1 MKQFELSRVAQ
12 SLQPS
17 GIRKFFDLAAGMKE
31 IISLG
36 VGEPDFVTPW
46 NIRQA
51 CIRSLEEGYT
61 AYTANAGLLEL
72 RQEIAK
78 YLQKQFHVSYD
89 PNTEIIVT
97 VGASQA
103 LDVAMRAIVNPG
115 DEVILIEPSFVSYA
129 PLVTL
134 AGGVP
139 VVVATSLEN
148 AFKVQPGQI
157 EAAITKKTKAI
168 LLCSPNNP
176 TGALLNQSEL
186 EQIAELVEKYNLIV
200 LSDEIYAELVYDETY
215 TSFASIQNMRN
226 HTILISGFSKGFAM
240 TGWRLGMIAAPI
252 HFSELILK
260 IHQYA
265 MMCAPTMSQFAALE
279 ALRSGNDEV
288 IRMRDSYKKRRNF
301 MTTSFHEM
309 GLTCHVPGGAFY
321 VFPSIAATG
330 LSSAEFAEQLLL
342 EEKVAVVPGSVFGE
356 SGEGFIRCS
365 YATSLEQLMEAMKRM
380 ERFVAK
386 KKGQNRVCFVHKKG
400 GEY

>member
-1 MKQFELSRVAQ
+1 MKQFDLSRVAE

-17 GIRKFFDLAAGMKE
+17 GIRKFFDLAASMKGV
-31 IISLG
+31 ISLG

-46 NIRQA
+46 NVRQA
-51 CIRSLEEGYT
+51 CIRSLEQGYT
-61 AYTANAGLLEL
+61 SYTANAGLLEL

-78 YLQKQFHVSYD
+78 YLKKQFAVSYD
-89 PNTEIIVT
+89 PNDEIIVT

-103 LDVAMRAIVNPG
+103 LDVAMRAIVNPD
-115 DEVILIEPSFVSYA
+115 DEILIIEPSFVSYA

-139 VVVATSLEN
+139 VPVATSLEDE
-148 AFKVQPGQI
+148 FKVQPDQI
-157 EAAITKKTKAI
+157 EAAITTKTKAI

-176 TGALLNQSEL
+176 TGAMLNKSEL
-186 EQIAELVEKYNLIV
+186 EKLAVIVEKYNLIV
-200 LSDEIYAELVYDETY
+200 LSDEIYAELVYDEVY
-215 TSFASIQNMRN
+215 TSFASIQNMRE

-240 TGWRLGMIAAPI
+240 TGWRLGMIAAPVQ
-252 HFSELILK
+252 FSELMLK
-260 IHQYA
+260 IHQYS

-279 ALRSGNDEV
+279 ALRGGNDEV

-301 MTTSFHEM
+301 MTTSFNEM

-321 VFPSIAATG
+321 VFPSIASTG

-342 EEKVAVVPGSVFGE
+342 EEKVAVVPGNVFGG

-380 ERFVAK
+380 ERFIENK
-386 KKGQNRVCFVHKKG
+386 KRTKHNTFCP
-400 GEY
+400 

>member
-1 MKQFELSRVAQ
+1 MKQFDLSRVAE

-17 GIRKFFDLAAGMKE
+17 GIRKFFDLAASMKGV
-31 IISLG
+31 ISLG

-46 NIRQA
+46 NVRQA
-51 CIRSLEEGYT
+51 CIRSLEQGYT
-61 AYTANAGLLEL
+61 SYTANAGLLEL

-78 YLQKQFHVSYD
+78 YLKKQFAVSYD
-89 PNTEIIVT
+89 PNDEIIVT

-103 LDVAMRAIVNPG
+103 LDVAMRAIVNPD
-115 DEVILIEPSFVSYA
+115 DEILIIEPSFVSYA

-139 VVVATSLEN
+139 VPVATSLEDE
-148 AFKVQPGQI
+148 FKVQPDQI
-157 EAAITKKTKAI
+157 EAAITTKTKAI

-176 TGALLNQSEL
+176 TGAMLNKSEL
-186 EQIAELVEKYNLIV
+186 EKLAVIVEKYNLIV
-200 LSDEIYAELVYDETY
+200 LSDEIYAELVYDEAY
-215 TSFASIQNMRN
+215 KSFASIKNMRD

-240 TGWRLGMIAAPI
+240 TGWRLGMIAAPVQ
-252 HFSELILK
+252 FSELMLK
-260 IHQYA
+260 IHQYS

-279 ALRSGNDEV
+279 ALRGGNDEV

-301 MTTSFHEM
+301 MTTSFNEM

-321 VFPSIAATG
+321 VFPSIASTG

-342 EEKVAVVPGSVFGE
+342 EEKVAVVPGNVFGG

-380 ERFVAK
+380 ERFIENK
-386 KKGQNRVCFVHKKG
+386 KRTKHNTFCP
-400 GEY
+400 

>member
-1 MKQFELSRVAQ
+1 MSKFELSKVAQ

-17 GIRKFFDLAAGMKE
+17 GIRKFFDLAAGMKGV
-31 IISLG
+31 ISLG

-46 NIRQA
+46 NVRQA

-72 RQEIAK
+72 REEIAK
-78 YLQKQFHVSYD
+78 YLEKQFAVSYD
-89 PNTEIIVT
+89 PKEEIIVT

-115 DEVILIEPSFVSYA
+115 DEVIIIEPSFVSYA

-139 VVVATSLEN
+139 VPVSTSPTDE
-148 AFKVQPGQI
+148 FKVQPEQI
-157 EAAITKKTKAI
+157 EAAITAKTKAVV
-168 LLCSPNNP
+168 LCSPNNP
-176 TGALLNQSEL
+176 TGTLLNKEEL
-186 EQIAELVEKYNLIV
+186 EKLAVIIEKYNLIV

-215 TSFASIQNMRN
+215 TSFASVKHMRD

-240 TGWRLGMIAAPI
+240 TGWRLGLIAAPQ
-252 HFSELILK
+252 HFSELMLK
-260 IHQYA
+260 IHQYS

-279 ALRSGNDEV
+279 ALRSGEQEV
-288 IRMRDSYKKRRNF
+288 VRMRESYKQRRNF
-301 MTTSFHEM
+301 MTTSLNEM
-309 GLTCHVPGGAFY
+309 GLECHMPGGAFY
-321 VFPSIAATG
+321 VFPSIRSTG
-330 LSSAEFAEQLLL
+330 LSSAEFAERLLL
-342 EEKVAVVPGSVFGE
+342 SEKVAVVPGSVFGE

-380 ERFVAK
+380 KRFIK
-386 KKGQNRVCFVHKKG
+386 NEKRTKHNTFCP
-400 GEY
+400 

>member
-1 MKQFELSRVAQ
+1 MKQFELSRAAE

-17 GIRKFFDLAAGMKE
+17 GIRKFFDLAANMKGV
-31 IISLG
+31 ISLG

-46 NIRQA
+46 NVRQA
-51 CIRSLEEGYT
+51 CIRSLEQGYT
-61 AYTANAGLLEL
+61 SYTANAGLLEL

-78 YLQKQFHVSYD
+78 YLKKQFAVSYD
-89 PNTEIIVT
+89 PNDEIIVT

-103 LDVAMRAIVNPG
+103 LDVAMRAIINPD
-115 DEVILIEPSFVSYA
+115 DEVIIIEPSFVSYA
-129 PLVTL
+129 PLVSL

-139 VVVATSLEN
+139 VPVATTLEN
-148 AFKVQPGQI
+148 EFKVQPEQI
-157 EAAITKKTKAI
+157 EAAITAKTKAI

-176 TGALLNQSEL
+176 TGAMLNKSEL
-186 EQIAELVEKYNLIV
+186 EKLAVIVEKYNLIV
-200 LSDEIYAELVYDETY
+200 LSDEIYAELVYDEVY
-215 TSFASIQNMRN
+215 TSFASIQNMRE

-240 TGWRLGMIAAPI
+240 TGWRLGMIAAPVQ
-252 HFSELILK
+252 FSELMLK
-260 IHQYA
+260 IHQYS

-279 ALRSGNDEV
+279 ALRAGNDEV

-301 MTTSFHEM
+301 MTTSFNEM

-321 VFPSIAATG
+321 VFPSISSTG
-330 LSSAEFAEQLLL
+330 LSSAKFAEQLLL

-380 ERFVAK
+380 ERFIENK
-386 KKGQNRVCFVHKKG
+386 KRTKHNTFCP
-400 GEY
+400 

>member
-1 MKQFELSRVAQ
+1 MKQFELSRSAE
-12 SLQPS
+12 SLKPS
-17 GIRKFFDLAAGMKE
+17 GIRKFFDLAANMKGV
-31 IISLG
+31 ISLG

-46 NIRQA
+46 NVRQA
-51 CIRSLEEGYT
+51 CIRSLEQGYT
-61 AYTANAGLLEL
+61 SYTANAGLLEL

-78 YLQKQFHVSYD
+78 YLKKQFAVSYD
-89 PNTEIIVT
+89 PSDEIIVT

-103 LDVAMRAIVNPG
+103 LDVAMRAIINPD
-115 DEVILIEPSFVSYA
+115 DEVLIIEPSFVSYA

-139 VVVATSLEN
+139 VPVATTLEN
-148 AFKVQPGQI
+148 EFKVQPEQI
-157 EAAITKKTKAI
+157 EAAITAKTKAI

-176 TGALLNQSEL
+176 TGAMLNKSEL
-186 EQIAELVEKYNLIV
+186 EEIAVIVEKYNLIV
-200 LSDEIYAELVYDETY
+200 LSDEIYAELVYDEVY
-215 TSFASIQNMRN
+215 TSFASINNMRE

-240 TGWRLGMIAAPI
+240 TGWRLGMIAAPVQ
-252 HFSELILK
+252 FSELMLK
-260 IHQYA
+260 IHQYS

-279 ALRSGNDEV
+279 ALRAGNDEV

-301 MTTSFHEM
+301 MTTSFNEM
-309 GLTCHVPGGAFY
+309 SLTCHVPGGAFY
-321 VFPSIAATG
+321 VFPAISSTG

-380 ERFVAK
+380 ERFVENK
-386 KKGQNRVCFVHKKG
+386 KRTKRNTFCP
-400 GEY
+400 

>member
-1 MKQFELSRVAQ
+1 MKQFELSRAAE

-17 GIRKFFDLAAGMKE
+17 GIRKFFDLAANMKGV
-31 IISLG
+31 ISLG

-46 NIRQA
+46 NVRQA
-51 CIRSLEEGYT
+51 CIRSLQQGYT
-61 AYTANAGLLEL
+61 SYTANAGLLEL

-78 YLQKQFHVSYD
+78 YLKKQFAVSYD
-89 PNTEIIVT
+89 PNDEIIVT

-103 LDVAMRAIVNPG
+103 LDVAMRAIINPD
-115 DEVILIEPSFVSYA
+115 DEVIIIEPSFVSYA
-129 PLVTL
+129 PLVSL

-139 VVVATSLEN
+139 VPVATTLEN
-148 AFKVQPGQI
+148 EFKVQPEQI
-157 EAAITKKTKAI
+157 EAAITAKTKAI

-176 TGALLNQSEL
+176 TGAMLNKSEL
-186 EQIAELVEKYNLIV
+186 EKLAVIVEKYNLIV
-200 LSDEIYAELVYDETY
+200 LSDEIYAELVYDEVY
-215 TSFASIQNMRN
+215 TSFASIQNMRE

-240 TGWRLGMIAAPI
+240 TGWRLGMIAAPVQ
-252 HFSELILK
+252 FSELMLK
-260 IHQYA
+260 IHQYS

-279 ALRSGNDEV
+279 ALRGGNDEV

-301 MTTSFHEM
+301 MAASFNEM

-321 VFPSIAATG
+321 VFPSIASTG

-342 EEKVAVVPGSVFGE
+342 EEQVAVVPGSVFGE

-380 ERFVAK
+380 ERFIENK
-386 KKGQNRVCFVHKKG
+386 KRTKHNTFCP
-400 GEY
+400 

>member
-1 MKQFELSRVAQ
+1 MKQFELSRAAE

-17 GIRKFFDLAAGMKE
+17 GIRKFFDLAANMKGV
-31 IISLG
+31 ISLG

-46 NIRQA
+46 NVRQA
-51 CIRSLEEGYT
+51 CIRSIEQGYT
-61 AYTANAGLLEL
+61 SYTANAGLLEL

-78 YLQKQFHVSYD
+78 YLKKQFAVSYD
-89 PNTEIIVT
+89 PNDEIIVT

-103 LDVAMRAIVNPG
+103 LDVAMRAIINPD
-115 DEVILIEPSFVSYA
+115 DEILIIEPSFVSYA

-139 VVVATSLEN
+139 VPVATTLEN
-148 AFKVQPGQI
+148 EFKVQPEQI
-157 EAAITKKTKAI
+157 EAAITAKTKAI

-176 TGALLNQSEL
+176 TGAMLNKSEL
-186 EQIAELVEKYNLIV
+186 EEIAVIVEKYNLIV
-200 LSDEIYAELVYDETY
+200 LSDEIYAELVYDEAY
-215 TSFASIQNMRN
+215 ISFASIKNMRE

-240 TGWRLGMIAAPI
+240 TGWRLGMIAAPVY
-252 HFSELILK
+252 FSELMLK
-260 IHQYA
+260 IHQYS

-279 ALRSGNDEV
+279 ALRAGNDEV
-288 IRMRDSYKKRRNF
+288 IWMRDSYKKRRNF
-301 MTTSFHEM
+301 MTTSFNEM

-321 VFPSIAATG
+321 VFPSISSTG

-380 ERFVAK
+380 ERFVENK
-386 KKGQNRVCFVHKKG
+386 KRTKHNTFCP
-400 GEY
+400 

>member
-1 MKQFELSRVAQ
+1 MSKFELSKVAQ

-17 GIRKFFDLAAGMKE
+17 GIRKFFDLAVGMKGV
-31 IISLG
+31 ISLG

-46 NIRQA
+46 NVRQA

-72 RQEIAK
+72 REEIAK
-78 YLQKQFHVSYD
+78 YLEKQFAVSYD
-89 PNTEIIVT
+89 PKEEIIVT

-115 DEVILIEPSFVSYA
+115 DEVIIIEPSFVSYA

-139 VVVATSLEN
+139 IPVSTSPTDE
-148 AFKVQPGQI
+148 FKVQPEQI
-157 EAAITKKTKAI
+157 EAAITTKTKAVV
-168 LLCSPNNP
+168 LCSPNNP
-176 TGALLNQSEL
+176 TGTLLNKEEL
-186 EQIAELVEKYNLIV
+186 EKLAVIIEKYNLIV

-215 TSFASIQNMRN
+215 TSFASVKHMRD

-240 TGWRLGMIAAPI
+240 TGWRLGLIAAPQ
-252 HFSELILK
+252 HFSELMLK
-260 IHQYA
+260 IHQYS

-279 ALRSGNDEV
+279 ALRSGEQEV
-288 IRMRDSYKKRRNF
+288 VRMRESYKQRRNF
-301 MTTSFHEM
+301 MTTSLNEM
-309 GLTCHVPGGAFY
+309 GLECHMPGGAFY
-321 VFPSIAATG
+321 VFPSIRSTG
-330 LSSAEFAEQLLL
+330 LSSAEFAERLLL
-342 EEKVAVVPGSVFGE
+342 SEKVAVVPGSVFGE

-380 ERFVAK
+380 KRFIENEK
-386 KKGQNRVCFVHKKG
+386 RTKHNTFCP
-400 GEY
+400 

>member
-1 MKQFELSRVAQ
+1 MKQFELSRAAE

-17 GIRKFFDLAAGMKE
+17 GIRKFFDLAANMKGV
-31 IISLG
+31 ISLG

-46 NIRQA
+46 NVRQA
-51 CIRSLEEGYT
+51 CIRSLEQGYT
-61 AYTANAGLLEL
+61 SYTANAGLLEL

-78 YLQKQFHVSYD
+78 YLKKQFAVSYD
-89 PNTEIIVT
+89 PNEEIIVT

-103 LDVAMRAIVNPG
+103 LDVAMRAIINPD
-115 DEVILIEPSFVSYA
+115 DEVLIIEPSFVSYA

-139 VVVATSLEN
+139 VPVATTLEN
-148 AFKVQPGQI
+148 EFKVQPEQI
-157 EAAITKKTKAI
+157 EAAITAKTKAI

-176 TGALLNQSEL
+176 TGAMLNKAEL
-186 EQIAELVEKYNLIV
+186 EEIAVIVEKYNLIV
-200 LSDEIYAELVYDETY
+200 LSDEIYAELVYDEVY
-215 TSFASIQNMRN
+215 TSFASIENMRE

-240 TGWRLGMIAAPI
+240 TGWRLGMIAAPVQ
-252 HFSELILK
+252 FSELMLK
-260 IHQYA
+260 IHQYS

-279 ALRSGNDEV
+279 ALRAGNDEV

-301 MTTSFHEM
+301 MTTSFNEM
-309 GLTCHVPGGAFY
+309 GLTCHLPGGAFY
-321 VFPSIAATG
+321 VFPSISSTG

-365 YATSLEQLMEAMKRM
+365 YATSLEQLLEAMKRM
-380 ERFVAK
+380 ERFVENK
-386 KKGQNRVCFVHKKG
+386 KRTKHNTFCP
-400 GEY
+400 

>member
-1 MKQFELSRVAQ
+1 MKQFELSRAAE

-17 GIRKFFDLAAGMKE
+17 GIRKFFDLAANMKGV
-31 IISLG
+31 ISLG

-46 NIRQA
+46 NVRQA
-51 CIRSLEEGYT
+51 CIRSIEQGYT
-61 AYTANAGLLEL
+61 SYTANAGLLEL

-78 YLQKQFHVSYD
+78 YLKKQFAVSYD
-89 PNTEIIVT
+89 PNDEIIVT

-103 LDVAMRAIVNPG
+103 LDVAMRAIINPD
-115 DEVILIEPSFVSYA
+115 DEILIIEPSFVSYA

-139 VVVATSLEN
+139 VPVATTLEN
-148 AFKVQPGQI
+148 EFKVQPEQI
-157 EAAITKKTKAI
+157 EAAITAKTKAI

-176 TGALLNQSEL
+176 TGAMLNKSEL
-186 EQIAELVEKYNLIV
+186 EEIAVIVEKYNLIV
-200 LSDEIYAELVYDETY
+200 LSDEIYAELVYDEAY
-215 TSFASIQNMRN
+215 ISFASIKNMRE

-240 TGWRLGMIAAPI
+240 TGWRLGMIAAPVY
-252 HFSELILK
+252 FSELMLK
-260 IHQYA
+260 IHQYS

-279 ALRSGNDEV
+279 ALRAGNDEV

-301 MTTSFHEM
+301 MTTSFNEM

-321 VFPSIAATG
+321 VFPSISSTG

-380 ERFVAK
+380 ERFVENK
-386 KKGQNRVCFVHKKG
+386 KRTKHNTFCP
-400 GEY
+400 

>member
-1 MKQFELSRVAQ
+1 MKQFELSRTVE

-17 GIRKFFDLAAGMKE
+17 GIRKFFDLAANMKGV
-31 IISLG
+31 ISLG

-46 NIRQA
+46 NVRQA
-51 CIRSLEEGYT
+51 CIRSLEQGYT
-61 AYTANAGLLEL
+61 SYTANAGLLEL

-78 YLQKQFHVSYD
+78 YLKKQFAVSYD
-89 PNTEIIVT
+89 PTDEIIVT

-103 LDVAMRAIVNPG
+103 LDVAMRAIINPD
-115 DEVILIEPSFVSYA
+115 DEVLIIEPSFVSYA

-139 VVVATSLEN
+139 VPVATTLEN
-148 AFKVQPGQI
+148 EFKVQPEQI
-157 EAAITKKTKAI
+157 EAAITAKTKAI

-176 TGALLNQSEL
+176 TGAMLNKSEL
-186 EQIAELVEKYNLIV
+186 EEIAVIVEKYNLIV
-200 LSDEIYAELVYDETY
+200 LSDEIYAELVYDEVY
-215 TSFASIQNMRN
+215 TSFASIQNMRE

-240 TGWRLGMIAAPI
+240 TGWRLGMIAAPVY
-252 HFSELILK
+252 FSELMLK
-260 IHQYA
+260 IHQYS

-279 ALRSGNDEV
+279 ALRAGNDEV

-301 MTTSFHEM
+301 MTTSFNEM

-321 VFPSIAATG
+321 VFPSISSTG

-380 ERFVAK
+380 ERFIENK
-386 KKGQNRVCFVHKKG
+386 KRTKHNTFCP
-400 GEY
+400 

>member
-1 MKQFELSRVAQ
+1 MSKFELSKVVQ

-17 GIRKFFDLAAGMKE
+17 GIRKFFDLAAGMKGV
-31 IISLG
+31 ISLG

-46 NIRQA
+46 NVRQA

-72 RQEIAK
+72 REEIAK
-78 YLQKQFHVSYD
+78 YLEKQFAVSYD
-89 PNTEIIVT
+89 PKEEIIVT

-115 DEVILIEPSFVSYA
+115 DEVIIIEPSFVSYA

-139 VVVATSLEN
+139 VPVSTSPTDE
-148 AFKVQPGQI
+148 FKVQPEQI
-157 EAAITKKTKAI
+157 EAAITTKTKAV

-176 TGALLNQSEL
+176 TGTLLNKEEL
-186 EQIAELVEKYNLIV
+186 EKLAVIIEKYNLIV

-215 TSFASIQNMRN
+215 TSFASVKHMRD

-240 TGWRLGMIAAPI
+240 TGWRLGLIAAPQY
-252 HFSELILK
+252 FMELMLK
-260 IHQYA
+260 IHQYS

-279 ALRSGNDEV
+279 ALRSGEQEV
-288 IRMRDSYKKRRNF
+288 VRMRESYKQRRNF
-301 MTTSFHEM
+301 MTTSFNEM
-309 GLTCHVPGGAFY
+309 GLDCHMPGGAFY
-321 VFPSIAATG
+321 VFPSIRSTG

-342 EEKVAVVPGSVFGE
+342 AEKVAVVPGSVFGE

-380 ERFVAK
+380 KRFIENEK
-386 KKGQNRVCFVHKKG
+386 RTKHNTFCP
-400 GEY
+400 

>member
-1 MKQFELSRVAQ
+1 MKQFELSRAAE

-17 GIRKFFDLAAGMKE
+17 GIRKFFDLAAGMKGV
-31 IISLG
+31 ISLG

-46 NIRQA
+46 HVRQA

-89 PNTEIIVT
+89 PNEEIIVT

-103 LDVAMRAIVNPG
+103 LDVAMRAIVNPS
-115 DEVILIEPSFVSYA
+115 DEVIIIEPSFVSYA

-139 VVVATSLEN
+139 VPVATSLEN
-148 AFKVQPGQI
+148 AFKIQPEQI
-157 EAAITKKTKAI
+157 EAAITTKTKAI

-176 TGALLNQSEL
+176 TGALLNKSEL
-186 EQIAELVEKYNLIV
+186 EKLANIVEKYNLIV
-200 LSDEIYAELVYDETY
+200 LSDEIYAELVYDEAY
-215 TSFASIQNMRN
+215 KSFASIQNMRD

-240 TGWRLGMIAAPI
+240 TGWRLGMIAAPV
-252 HFSELILK
+252 HFSELMLK
-260 IHQYA
+260 IHQYS

-279 ALRSGNDEV
+279 ALRFGNDEV

-301 MTTSFHEM
+301 MTTSFNEM
-309 GLTCHVPGGAFY
+309 GLTCHMPGGAFY
-321 VFPSIAATG
+321 VFPSISSTG

-380 ERFVAK
+380 KRFVENK
-386 KKGQNRVCFVHKKG
+386 KRTKQNTFCP
-400 GEY
+400 

>member
-1 MKQFELSRVAQ
+1 MKPFELSRAAE

-17 GIRKFFDLAAGMKE
+17 GIRKFFDLAANMKGV
-31 IISLG
+31 ISLG

-46 NIRQA
+46 NVRQA
-51 CIRSLEEGYT
+51 CIRSLEQGYT
-61 AYTANAGLLEL
+61 SYTANAGLLEL

-78 YLQKQFHVSYD
+78 YLKKQFAVSYD
-89 PNTEIIVT
+89 PNEEIIVT

-103 LDVAMRAIVNPG
+103 LDVAMRAIINPD
-115 DEVILIEPSFVSYA
+115 DEVLIIEPSFVSYA

-139 VVVATSLEN
+139 VPVATTLEN
-148 AFKVQPGQI
+148 EFKVQPEQI
-157 EAAITKKTKAI
+157 EAAITAKTKAI

-176 TGALLNQSEL
+176 TGAMLNKAEL
-186 EQIAELVEKYNLIV
+186 EEIAVIVEKYNLIV
-200 LSDEIYAELVYDETY
+200 LSDEIYAELVYDEVY
-215 TSFASIQNMRN
+215 TSFTSIQNMRE

-252 HFSELILK
+252 QFSELMLK
-260 IHQYA
+260 IHQYS

-279 ALRSGNDEV
+279 ALRAGNDEV

-301 MTTSFHEM
+301 MTTSFNEM
-309 GLTCHVPGGAFY
+309 GLTCHLPGGAFY
-321 VFPSIAATG
+321 VFPSISSTG
-330 LSSAEFAEQLLL
+330 LSSVEFAEQLLL

-365 YATSLEQLMEAMKRM
+365 YATSLEQLLEAMKRM
-380 ERFVAK
+380 ERFVENK
-386 KKGQNRVCFVHKKG
+386 KRTKHNTFCP
-400 GEY
+400 

>member
-1 MKQFELSRVAQ
+1 MSKFELSKVAQ

-17 GIRKFFDLAAGMKE
+17 GIRKFFDLAAGMKGV
-31 IISLG
+31 ISLG

-46 NIRQA
+46 NVRQA

-72 RQEIAK
+72 RVEISK
-78 YLQKQFHVSYD
+78 YLHKQFSVDYD
-89 PNTEIIVT
+89 PKEEIIVT

-103 LDVAMRAIVNPG
+103 LDVAMRTIVNPG
-115 DEVILIEPSFVSYA
+115 DEVIIIEPSFVSYA

-139 VVVATSLEN
+139 VLVSTSPEDE
-148 AFKVQPGQI
+148 FKVQPHQI
-157 EAAITKKTKAI
+157 ESAITSSTKAI

-176 TGALLNQSEL
+176 TGTLLNKEEL
-186 EQIAELVEKYNLIV
+186 EKLAVIVEKYNLIV

-215 TSFASIQNMRN
+215 TSFASVKHMRD

-240 TGWRLGMIAAPI
+240 TGWRLGLIAAPQ
-252 HFSELILK
+252 HFTEIMLK
-260 IHQYA
+260 IHQYS

-279 ALRSGNDEV
+279 ALRSGEQEV
-288 IRMRDSYKKRRNF
+288 IRMRESYKQRRNF
-301 MTTSFHEM
+301 MTTSFNEM
-309 GLTCHVPGGAFY
+309 GLDCHMPGGAFY
-321 VFPSIAATG
+321 VFPSIRSTG
-330 LSSAEFAEQLLL
+330 LSSAEFAERLLL
-342 EEKVAVVPGSVFGE
+342 AEKVAVVPGSVFGE

-380 ERFVAK
+380 KRFVENEK
-386 KKGQNRVCFVHKKG
+386 RTKRNTFCP
-400 GEY
+400 

>member
-1 MKQFELSRVAQ
+1 MKQFELSRAAE

-17 GIRKFFDLAAGMKE
+17 GIRKFFDLAANMKGV
-31 IISLG
+31 ISLG

-46 NIRQA
+46 NVRQA
-51 CIRSLEEGYT
+51 CIRSIEQGYT
-61 AYTANAGLLEL
+61 SYTANAGLLEL

-78 YLQKQFHVSYD
+78 YLKKQFAVSYD
-89 PNTEIIVT
+89 PNDEIIVT

-103 LDVAMRAIVNPG
+103 LDVAMRAIINPD
-115 DEVILIEPSFVSYA
+115 DEVLIIEPSFVSYA

-139 VVVATSLEN
+139 VPVATTLEN
-148 AFKVQPGQI
+148 EFKVQPEQI
-157 EAAITKKTKAI
+157 EAAITAKTKAI

-176 TGALLNQSEL
+176 TGAMLNKSEL
-186 EQIAELVEKYNLIV
+186 EEIAVIVEKYNLIV
-200 LSDEIYAELVYDETY
+200 LSDEIYAELVYDEAY
-215 TSFASIQNMRN
+215 TSFASIKNMREY
-226 HTILISGFSKGFAM
+226 TILISGFSKGFAM
-240 TGWRLGMIAAPI
+240 TGWRLGMIAAPVY
-252 HFSELILK
+252 FSELMLK
-260 IHQYA
+260 IHQYS

-279 ALRSGNDEV
+279 ALRAGNDEV

-301 MTTSFHEM
+301 MTTSFNEM

-321 VFPSIAATG
+321 VFPSISLTG

-380 ERFVAK
+380 ERFVENK
-386 KKGQNRVCFVHKKG
+386 KRTKHNTFCP
-400 GEY
+400 

>member
-1 MKQFELSRVAQ
+1 MKQFELSRAAE

-17 GIRKFFDLAAGMKE
+17 GIRKFFDLAANMKGV
-31 IISLG
+31 ISLG

-46 NIRQA
+46 NVRQA
-51 CIRSLEEGYT
+51 CIRSIEQGYT
-61 AYTANAGLLEL
+61 SYTANAGLLEL

-78 YLQKQFHVSYD
+78 YLKKQFAVSYD
-89 PNTEIIVT
+89 PNDEIIVT

-103 LDVAMRAIVNPG
+103 LDVAMRAIINPD
-115 DEVILIEPSFVSYA
+115 DEILIIEPSFVSYA

-139 VVVATSLEN
+139 VPVATTLEN
-148 AFKVQPGQI
+148 EFKVQPEQI
-157 EAAITKKTKAI
+157 EAAITAKTKAI

-176 TGALLNQSEL
+176 TGAMLNKSEL
-186 EQIAELVEKYNLIV
+186 EEIAVIVEKYNLIV
-200 LSDEIYAELVYDETY
+200 LSDEIYAELVYDEAY
-215 TSFASIQNMRN
+215 ISFASIKNMRE

-240 TGWRLGMIAAPI
+240 TGWRLGMIAAPVY
-252 HFSELILK
+252 FSELMLK
-260 IHQYA
+260 IHQYS

-279 ALRSGNDEV
+279 ALRAGNDEV

-301 MTTSFHEM
+301 MTTSFNEM

-321 VFPSIAATG
+321 VFPSISSTG

-380 ERFVAK
+380 EWFVENK
-386 KKGQNRVCFVHKKG
+386 KRTKHNTFCP
-400 GEY
+400 